1 MFGFRYRYFF
11 VFLLAVYSFLNIRF
25 TVGERLFDFYIPS
38 GYLFGIL
45 AAVVFGIWELNRF
58 VEGKLESLSK
68 IFRQRVH
75 PLIILFV
82 FSMVNVVVVSLVSM
96 EVLYPLLKMPMQL
109 NNGHLTL
116 LMAFGFRVNLFL
128 NCLNAIVYYM
138 NQLKKTQ
145 LEAEQLKKISIEAQF
160 EALRNQINPHFL
172 FNCFNVLSTLVYKD
186 ADTSA
191 KFIAQ
196 LSIVYR
202 YLLFNQE
209 KKIVPLK
216 DELEFLDAY
225 LYLLKIRFG
234 ENLVVEN
241 RISQDGE
248 KSFMAPAVLQ
258 MLIENAIKHNVVSRK
273 YPLHIRLFSENGWIV
288 VSNTLQEK
296 EVKELSTQIGLRN
309 IISRYLFLSN
319 QEVKILKSGGNSPL
333 RYLFCKWKNYE
344 GTHCRG

>member
-1 MFGFRYRYFF
+1 
-11 VFLLAVYSFLNIRF
+11 
-25 TVGERLFDFYIPS
+25 
-38 GYLFGIL
+38 
-45 AAVVFGIWELNRF
+45 
-58 VEGKLESLSK
+58 
-68 IFRQRVH
+68 
-75 PLIILFV
+75 
-82 FSMVNVVVVSLVSM
+82 M
-96 EVLYPLLKMPMQL
+96 EILYPILKMPMQL

-196 LSIVYR
+196 LSTVYR

-209 KKIVPLK
+209 KKVVPLR
-216 DELEFLDAY
+216 DELEFLEAY
-225 LYLLKIRFG
+225 LFLLKIRFG

-241 RISQDGE
+241 RISHDGE
-248 KSFMAPAVLQ
+248 KFFMAPAVLQ
-258 MLIENAIKHNVVSRK
+258 MLIENAIKHNVVSK
-273 YPLHIRLFSENGWIV
+273 KNPLHIRLFSENGWIV

-296 EVKELSTQIGLRN
+296 EVKELSTQVGLRN
-309 IISRYLFLSN
+309 IMSRYLFLSHEEVQILKN
-319 QEVKILKSGGNSPL
+319 GEEFTVKIPL
-333 RYLFCKWKNYE
+333 LQVE
-344 GTHCRG
+344 EL

>member
-1 MFGFRYRYFF
+1 MFGIRYRYFF
-11 VFLLAVYSFLNIRF
+11 IFLLAVYSFLNIRF
-25 TVGERLFDFYIPS
+25 TVGEKLFDFYIPS

-45 AAVVFGIWELNRF
+45 AVVVLGIWELNRF
-58 VEGKLESLSK
+58 VEGKLEPLSK
-68 IFRQRVH
+68 IFTQKVH

-82 FSMVNVVVVSLVSM
+82 FSMLNVVVVSIVSM

-109 NNGHLTL
+109 NNSHLTL

-191 KFIAQ
+191 KFISQ

-202 YLLFNQE
+202 YLLFNQD
-209 KKIVPLK
+209 KKIVPLR

-234 ENLVVEN
+234 ENLVVDN
-241 RISQDGE
+241 RINHDGE
-248 KSFMAPAVLQ
+248 KFFMAPAVLQ
-258 MLIENAIKHNVVSRK
+258 MLIENAIKHNVVSK
-273 YPLHIRLFSENGWIV
+273 KNPLRIRLFSENGWIV
-288 VSNTLQEK
+288 VSNALQEK
-296 EVKELSTQIGLRN
+296 EVKEVSTQVGLRN
-309 IISRYLFLSN
+309 IMSRYLFLSN
-319 QEVKILKSGGNSPL
+319 EEVKILKSGEEFTVKIPL
-333 RYLFCKWKNYE
+333 LQVDE
-344 GTHCRG
+344 L